1 MNFSEDETELDRI
14 LGEADIDEPNLSPES
29 TGGVKS
35 PNADVRSNSDTER
48 QAPREGSDGELR
60 NLGKP

>member
-1 MNFSEDETELDRI
+1 MNFSEEETKLDQI
-14 LGEADIDEPNLSPES
+14 LGEADVDEPNLSPES

-35 PNADVRSNSDTER
+35 SNADVCSNSDTER
-48 QAPREGSDGELR
+48 KAPREGSDGELR